1 MYVLYSL
8 IKKKLKKIIGRK
20 KDRAEKHDSR
30 MQIMISKTMTR
41 KTLYVHVVLNGVILK
56 QIYMV
61 LFYMLEKEREKVSEK
76 VSKKIIGNFYFWGI
90 TLKWHATK

>member
-1 MYVLYSL
+1 MLYFLSNEHGDLYFYCVIIVYVLYSL

-61 LFYMLEKEREKVSEK
+61 LFYMLETV
-76 VSKKIIGNFYFWGI
+76 
-90 TLKWHATK
+90 TLLSFSRVL